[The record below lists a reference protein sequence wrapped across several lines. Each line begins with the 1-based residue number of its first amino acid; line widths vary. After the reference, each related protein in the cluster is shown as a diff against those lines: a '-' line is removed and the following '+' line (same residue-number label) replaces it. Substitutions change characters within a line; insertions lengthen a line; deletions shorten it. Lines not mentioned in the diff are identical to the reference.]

1 MALGQWRKE
10 NIMGEME
17 KICKLKKEK
26 SLYIKDIEQFNMVI
40 LVSGNG
46 GLEWKNIDFER
57 DNKA

>member
-1 MALGQWRKE
+1 
-10 NIMGEME
+10 MGEME

-46 GLEWKNIDFER
+46 GLE
-57 DNKA
+57 